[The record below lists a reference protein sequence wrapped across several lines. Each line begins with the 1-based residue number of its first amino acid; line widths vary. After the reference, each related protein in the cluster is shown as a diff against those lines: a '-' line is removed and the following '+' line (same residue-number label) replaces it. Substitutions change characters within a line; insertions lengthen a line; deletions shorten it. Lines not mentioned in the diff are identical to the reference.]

1 MLFRRKQKKP
11 GHGGST
17 AAQGA
22 GSNLSA
28 GTTHEVSDRD
38 ILHRLA
44 SQASK
49 MPQQHYDGARQS
61 VIEGQHL
68 AGEGGNERPVQE
80 SGHAAAGQD
89 YAAGGPSEG
98 NAFIGQEKSSS
109 AEDEN
114 TGQAGT
120 GREQRPSFAVRFWR
134 RLRGISAALAG
145 LAVFAGCLFLV
156 YQGSIAIYDWM
167 HTSDTFVT
175 RHIDVTGNVR
185 LSRDVLLRLA
195 GIKEGDNVF
204 SLSVTEME
212 RRLRETPWVEDVSV
226 QRLLPDR
233 FVLRIHERMPSFW
246 VRIQDKLYYA
256 NEKGEPIAPVES
268 SNFMSLPLLRV
279 DPGCEDALPYLARIW
294 RDLRSGTL
302 PVEPG
307 AVATVDVTP
316 SNGIDVFFED
326 REMRLSISPDDWEGN
341 LTRIGMTF
349 GDLAR
354 RRELPRVREIRA
366 SGGRVWVVLRSA
378 VQ

>member
-1 MLFRRKQKKP
+1 MLFGRKNKKP
-11 GHGGST
+11 RKGDS
-17 AAQGA
+17 AAAHGA
-22 GSNLSA
+22 GSNPGA
-28 GTTHEVSDRD
+28 RTTQEFSDRD
-38 ILHRLA
+38 ILNRLA

-49 MPQQHYDGARQS
+49 MLQQHYDGARQS

-80 SGHAAAGQD
+80 SGHAAAGEH
-89 YAAGGPSEG
+89 EG
-98 NAFIGQEKSSS
+98 NAFIAQEKSSIAEEENAGHEAEAGRAAHVS
-109 AEDEN
+109 A
-114 TGQAGT
+114 
-120 GREQRPSFAVRFWR
+120 AVCFWR
-134 RLRGISAALAG
+134 RLKGMTAVLAG
-145 LAVFAGCLFLV
+145 LSVFAGCLFLV
-156 YQGSIAIYDWM
+156 YQGSIGIYDWM

-204 SLSVTEME
+204 ALSVTEME

-307 AVATVDVTP
+307 SVATVDVTP

-354 RRELPRVREIRA
+354 RRELSRVREIRA
-366 SGGRVWVVLRSA
+366 SGGHVWVVLRSA
-378 VQ
+378 AQ

>member
-1 MLFRRKQKKP
+1 MLFRRKHKNP
-11 GHGGST
+11 HSGGST

-22 GSNLSA
+22 GDNLSA
-28 GTTHEVSDRD
+28 RTTQEFSDRD
-38 ILHRLA
+38 ILTRLA

-61 VIEGQHL
+61 VIEEQHV
-68 AGEGGNERPVQE
+68 AGEGGNERPVRD
-80 SGHAAAGQD
+80 HD
-89 YAAGGPSEG
+89 HVAGGDEG
-98 NAFIGQEKSSS
+98 NAFIGQDKSGS
-109 AEDEN
+109 AEADN
-114 TGQAGT
+114 TGHEAET
-120 GREQRPSFAVRFWR
+120 GRETGKAQHVSFVVRFWR
-134 RLRGISAALAG
+134 RLSGMTAVLAG

-212 RRLRETPWVEDVSV
+212 RRLRDTPWVEDVSV

-268 SNFMSLPLLRV
+268 DNFMSLPLLRV
-279 DPGCEDALPYLARIW
+279 EPGCDDALPYLVRIW

-354 RRELPRVREIRA
+354 RRELSRVRELRA

-378 VQ
+378 TQ

>member
-1 MLFRRKQKKP
+1 MLFRRKHKKP
-11 GHGGST
+11 GNGGST
-17 AAQGA
+17 AAPGA
-22 GSNLSA
+22 GKILSA
-28 GTTHEVSDRD
+28 RTTHEVSDRD
-38 ILHRLA
+38 ILNRLA

-49 MPQQHYDGARQS
+49 IPQQHFDGARQS
-61 VIEGQHL
+61 VIEGQHV
-68 AGEGGNERPVQE
+68 AGDGGNERPVQDH
-80 SGHAAAGQD
+80 GHAAGEAGE
-89 YAAGGPSEG
+89 AGEG
-98 NAFIGQEKSSS
+98 NAFIRQDKNSS

-114 TGQAGT
+114 TGHDTGAGNV
-120 GREQRPSFAVRFWR
+120 QRASPAVRFWR
-134 RLRGISAALAG
+134 RLRGMTTALAG

-156 YQGSIAIYDWM
+156 YQGSIAIYNWM

-175 RHIDVTGNVR
+175 RHIDITGNVR

-279 DPGCEDALPYLARIW
+279 DPGCEDALPFLVRIW

-354 RRELPRVREIRA
+354 RRELSRVREIRA

-378 VQ
+378 AQ

>member
-1 MLFRRKQKKP
+1 MLFLKKHKKP
-11 GHGGST
+11 RNGNGGSA

-22 GSNLSA
+22 GDNLSA
-28 GTTHEVSDRD
+28 RTTHEVSDRD
-38 ILHRLA
+38 ILNRLA
-44 SQASK
+44 SQATK
-49 MPQQHYDGARQS
+49 MPQQHFDGQRQS
-61 VIEGQHL
+61 VIEGQHI
-68 AGEGGNERPVQE
+68 AGDGGNERPVHDYA
-80 SGHAAAGQD
+80 HAAGEN
-89 YAAGGPSEG
+89 GG
-98 NAFIGQEKSSS
+98 NAFIAQEQGSREEEKAGHE
-109 AEDEN
+109 AE
-114 TGQAGT
+114 A
-120 GREQRPSFAVRFWR
+120 GREERISPVGRIFR
-134 RLRGISAALAG
+134 RLKGMTAVLAG
-145 LAVFAGCLFLV
+145 IAVLAGCLFLV
-156 YQGSIAIYDWM
+156 YEGSIAIYDWM

-256 NEKGEPIAPVES
+256 NERGEPIAPVES
-268 SNFMSLPLLRV
+268 DNFMSLPVLRV

-354 RRELPRVREIRA
+354 RRELSRVREIRA
-366 SGGRVWVVLRSA
+366 SGGHVWVVLRSVA
-378 VQ
+378 Q

>member
-1 MLFRRKQKKP
+1 MLFRRKNKKP
-11 GHGGST
+11 RKGDS
-17 AAQGA
+17 AAAHGA
-22 GSNLSA
+22 GSNPSA
-28 GTTHEVSDRD
+28 RTTQEFSDRD
-38 ILHRLA
+38 ILNRLA

-49 MPQQHYDGARQS
+49 MLQQHYDGARQS

-80 SGHAAAGQD
+80 SGHAAAGEH
-89 YAAGGPSEG
+89 EG
-98 NAFIGQEKSSS
+98 NAFIAQEKSSIAEEEKAGHEAEAGRAAHVS
-109 AEDEN
+109 A
-114 TGQAGT
+114 
-120 GREQRPSFAVRFWR
+120 AVRFWR
-134 RLRGISAALAG
+134 RLKGMTAVLAG
-145 LAVFAGCLFLV
+145 LSVFAGCLFLV

-204 SLSVTEME
+204 ALSVTEME

-354 RRELPRVREIRA
+354 RSELSRVREIRA
-366 SGGRVWVVLRSA
+366 SGGHVWVVLRSA
-378 VQ
+378 AQ

>member
-1 MLFRRKQKKP
+1 MRRK
-11 GHGGST
+11 
-17 AAQGA
+17 
-22 GSNLSA
+22 
-28 GTTHEVSDRD
+28 
-38 ILHRLA
+38 
-44 SQASK
+44 
-49 MPQQHYDGARQS
+49 HYDGARQS
-61 VIEGQHL
+61 VIEGQHV
-68 AGEGGNERPVQE
+68 AQDGGNERPVQD
-80 SGHAAAGQD
+80 QD
-89 YAAGGPSEG
+89 YVAGGPSEG

-134 RLRGISAALAG
+134 RLRGISVALAG

-195 GIKEGDNVF
+195 GIREGDNVF

-246 VRIQDKLYYA
+246 VRIHDKLYYA

-378 VQ
+378 AQ